1 METDRWLTEKE
12 VAVITGL
19 ALPTLR
25 NQRYLRRGIPFAKI
39 GKAVRYRYADIARF
53 MEARLVEMRDTG

>member
-25 NQRYLRRGIPFAKI
+25 NQRYLRKGIPYAKV
-39 GKAVRYRYADIARF
+39 GKAVRYRYADITRF